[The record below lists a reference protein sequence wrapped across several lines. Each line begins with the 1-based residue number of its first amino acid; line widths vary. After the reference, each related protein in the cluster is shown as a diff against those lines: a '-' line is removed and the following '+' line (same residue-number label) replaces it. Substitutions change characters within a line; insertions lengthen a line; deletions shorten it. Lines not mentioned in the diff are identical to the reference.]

1 MSLGTFI
8 HVLPGSVVDTEALL
22 DSVIASLVAG
32 VFVTVTASVAIFG
45 FATAAEMQRN
55 GRDLAA
61 IGAGVLAAV
70 ATLAFAGAIVL
81 GIAVMIHG

>member
-1 MSLGTFI
+1 MSLAALI
-8 HVLPGSVVDTEALL
+8 SVLPGTVVDTEALL
-22 DSVIASLVAG
+22 DSVLASLVAG
-32 VFVTVTASVAIFG
+32 IFVTVAASVAIFG

-61 IGAGVLAAV
+61 LGAGILAGV
-70 ATLAFAGAIVL
+70 ATLAFAGAIAL